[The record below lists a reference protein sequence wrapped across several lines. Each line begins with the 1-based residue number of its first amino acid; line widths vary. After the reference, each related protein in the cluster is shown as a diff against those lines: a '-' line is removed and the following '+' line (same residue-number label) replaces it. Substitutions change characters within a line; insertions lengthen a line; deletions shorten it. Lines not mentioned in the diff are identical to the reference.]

1 MRIGNLREI
10 RVSQCE
16 HISHGGNHIAGD
28 VASAASAVAGLTLV
42 FIGAIASSFDSYQ
55 KTEQAK
61 IRSRYQRRA
70 WFVFAGF
77 ALTLLATSL
86 ALISKLLSLPCATI
100 AALVILFVALIFV
113 LFAGFFAVREI
124 R

>member
-1 MRIGNLREI
+1 MAGAIE
-10 RVSQCE
+10 
-16 HISHGGNHIAGD
+16 IAGD
-28 VASAASAVAGLTLV
+28 VASAAAAVAGLTLV
-42 FIGAIASSFDSYQ
+42 FIGAISSSFDSYQ
-55 KTEQAK
+55 KTEQAT

-70 WFVFAGF
+70 WFAFVGF

-86 ALISKLLSLPCATI
+86 ALISKLFTFPCATI

-113 LFAGFFAVREI
+113 LFAGLFAVREI